1 MKYIFQHLVL
11 TVWVN
16 TAIRSG
22 AILGMVLLAPGEMVR
37 AMARTT
43 VVERAGDPS
52 PTNPENPFAGKVFVT
67 AAYMD
72 SYFANFRFL
81 AFNTDDRVT
90 EGKESLR
97 REDLS
102 GLGDR
107 YEKQQ
112 AYQVDARKKILTV
125 GDAGYTY
132 EFKNSKTVELR
143 QALGTVTYY
152 EVPSRPE
159 VFFRGEDF
167 LHKGGFAD
175 PDAKGPLMDMR
186 LGMLN
191 RYIEAA
197 KAEREPPPPTPQPV
211 RSASAPAQ
219 PASLLNPIAGL
230 YRGILRNEAEGT
242 SRPFELRIGALGEA
256 SGAPPT
262 AVIKGS
268 IRFVEDGK
276 GDDRLEGVVTYGAET
291 TFDLTSADS
300 SGSMKFD
307 GRLDGNELSGN
318 WRAHDF
324 TGSDER
330 RGSFAAKRGQ

>member
-1 MKYIFQHLVL
+1 MNTIFDVPSRG
-11 TVWVN
+11 V
-16 TAIRSG
+16 AF
-22 AILGMVLLAPGEMVR
+22 VLLLLCATSFSALSMAPLR
-37 AMARTT
+37 PNSPATT
-43 VVERAGDPS
+43 IGQQPTEDTV
-52 PTNPENPFAGKVFVT
+52 PTNPANPFAGKVFVS
-67 AAYMD
+67 AAHMD
-72 SYFANFRFL
+72 SHFANFRFL

-197 KAEREPPPPTPQPV
+197 KAGMEPPPPQPV
-211 RSASAPAQ
+211 RSASARAQ

-230 YRGILRNEAEGT
+230 YRGTLRNEEEGT
-242 SRPFELRIGALGEA
+242 SRQFELRISLQGEV

-262 AVIKGS
+262 AAISGS
-268 IRFVEDGK
+268 ILFVEDGK
-276 GDDRLEGVVTYGAET
+276 GDARLEGEVTYGMET
-291 TFDLTSADS
+291 TFALSSTDS
-300 SGSMKFD
+300 SGSMTFD

-318 WRAHDF
+318 WRVHDF
-324 TGSDER
+324 AGSDER

>member
-1 MKYIFQHLVL
+1 MNIIFNASSRGAALVL
-11 TVWVN
+11 LSFFATSFS
-16 TAIRSG
+16 AQS
-22 AILGMVLLAPGEMVR
+22 MAPLR
-37 AMARTT
+37 
-43 VVERAGDPS
+43 PS
-52 PTNPENPFAGKVFVT
+52 SPAPIAEQQPTEDAAPTNPQNPFVDKVFVS
-67 AAYMD
+67 AAHMD
-72 SYFANFRFL
+72 SIFANFKFL
-81 AFNTDDRVT
+81 AFNTSDRVT

-97 REDLS
+97 HEDLS

-112 AYQVDARKKILTV
+112 PYQVDARKNILTV
-125 GDAGYTY
+125 GDAGYAY
-132 EFKNSKTVELR
+132 EFKNSKMVELR

-197 KAEREPPPPTPQPV
+197 KAGRESLPPPPPV

-242 SRPFELRIGALGEA
+242 SRPFELRIGALGEV

-276 GDDRLEGVVTYGAET
+276 GDDRLEGEVTYGAET
-291 TFDLTSADS
+291 TFALTSADS

-318 WRAHDF
+318 WRAHDL